1 MKWWGWMRIM
11 NEIGEFK
18 LFRSFFFDE
27 NVVVQCSQ
35 GLVMISGI
43 RDSGLKVHYLEIDG
57 VDEYCEL

>member
-1 MKWWGWMRIM
+1 M
-11 NEIGEFK
+11 NEIGEFR
-18 LFRSFFFDE
+18 LFRSVFFDE

-43 RDSGLKVHYLEIDG
+43 RDSGLKIHYLEIDG